1 MGNLEIKFQM
11 KGTIMNIDNII
22 VTDKN
27 SSLLYE
33 GNLKI
38 SPLGEARFK
47 RLVRNGAMLMFGSM
61 RAAHMASAICGQY
74 ILPRN
79 KVTVKKIPWENGVSI
94 NGIRVKQVVLFVPKI
109 DGFGIYL
116 LTYK

>member
-1 MGNLEIKFQM
+1 
-11 KGTIMNIDNII
+11 MNANDII

-27 SSLLYE
+27 SISLYE
-33 GNLKI
+33 GELKV

-47 RLVRNGAMLMFGSM
+47 RLVRDGAMLMFGSL
-61 RAAHMASAICGQY
+61 RAAHMASAVCAQY
-74 ILPRN
+74 ILPRG
-79 KVTVKKIPWENGVSI
+79 KITVKKTPWENGVSI

>member
-1 MGNLEIKFQM
+1 
-11 KGTIMNIDNII
+11 MNVNDII

-27 SSLLYE
+27 SSSLYE

-47 RLVRNGAMLMFGSM
+47 RLVRDGAMLMFGSL
-61 RAAHMASAICGQY
+61 RAAHMASAVCAQY

-79 KVTVKKIPWENGVSI
+79 KKITVKKTPWENGVSI
-94 NGIRVKQVVLFVPKI
+94 NGMRVKQVVLFVPKI

>member
-1 MGNLEIKFQM
+1 
-11 KGTIMNIDNII
+11 MNINDII

-27 SSLLYE
+27 STALYE
-33 GNLKI
+33 GTVKI

-61 RAAHMASAICGQY
+61 RAAHMASAICGRY
-74 ILPRN
+74 ILPRG
-79 KVTVKKIPWENGVSI
+79 KITVKKIPWENGASI
-94 NGIRVKQVVLFVPKI
+94 NGIRVKQLVLFVPKI

-116 LTYK
+116 LMYK

>member
-1 MGNLEIKFQM
+1 M
-11 KGTIMNIDNII
+11 KGKIMNMNDII

-27 SSLLYE
+27 STALYE
-33 GNLKI
+33 GTLKI

-47 RLVRNGAMLMFGSM
+47 RLVRNGAMLMFGSL

-79 KVTVKKIPWENGVSI
+79 KVTVKKTPWENGVSI
-94 NGIRVKQVVLFVPKI
+94 NGMRVKQVVLFVPKI

>member
-1 MGNLEIKFQM
+1 
-11 KGTIMNIDNII
+11 MNINDII

-27 SSLLYE
+27 STALYE
-33 GNLKI
+33 GNLQI
-38 SPLGEARFK
+38 SPLGEAQFK
-47 RLVRNGAMLMFGSM
+47 RLVRKDVMLMFGSF
-61 RAAHMASAICGQY
+61 RAAHMASAICGRY
-74 ILPRN
+74 ILPREN
-79 KVTVKKIPWENGVSI
+79 KITVKKTPWENGVSI

>member
-1 MGNLEIKFQM
+1 M
-11 KGTIMNIDNII
+11 KGKIMNIDNII

-27 SSLLYE
+27 SSTLYE

-38 SPLGEARFK
+38 SPLGEAQFK
-47 RLVRNGAMLMFGSM
+47 RLVRNGAMLMFGSL

-74 ILPRN
+74 ILPREN
-79 KVTVKKIPWENGVSI
+79 KITVKKTPWENGVSI
-94 NGIRVKQVVLFVPKI
+94 NGLRVKQVVLFVPKI